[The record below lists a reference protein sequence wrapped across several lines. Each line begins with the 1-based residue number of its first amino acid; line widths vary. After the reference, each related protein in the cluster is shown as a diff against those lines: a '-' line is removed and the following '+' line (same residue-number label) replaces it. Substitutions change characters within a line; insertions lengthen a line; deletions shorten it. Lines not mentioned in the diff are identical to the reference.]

1 MINGNNER
9 GCVGGGGYCVCVMVG
24 KCNRKR
30 VVIE

>member
-1 MINGNNER
+1 MATNEK

-30 VVIE
+30 VVRGW